1 MNARRSWCFWHFEK
15 QLTRQID
22 LDQFVAEFNT
32 SIHGALLCS
41 VLQLDELLDSSVL
54 LETIDYSR
62 LLAPACSQFYHG
74 CNVVCCLTVMNVFLT
89 VAQR

>member
-1 MNARRSWCFWHFEK
+1 VLLAFEK

-32 SIHGALLCS
+32 STLHGALLCS
-41 VLQLDELLDSSVL
+41 VLQLDELPDSSVL
-54 LETIDYSR
+54 LETNDYSR

-74 CNVVCCLTVMNVFLT
+74 CNVVCRLTVMNVFLI